1 MTQTLA
7 LSNDLLTKAELHLF
21 LRRYSFE
28 SATLAAALLYD
39 YLLSLKN
46 GTSWTRN
53 LSSVLRLMTN
63 RVNEIDDLEYS
74 YSPVTVSSPRHKL
87 IEAEA
92 VEISAEG
99 SAPSPH
105 ATCAKLRR
113 FFLDVEEN
121 SKNQQN
127 NKSLNPKEVKL
138 VMNFLDA
145 ARRQ

>member
-7 LSNDLLTKAELHLF
+7 LSNDLLTEAELHQF
-21 LRRYSFE
+21 SKRYSFE

-53 LSSVLRLMTN
+53 LSSVIRLMTN
-63 RVNEIDDLEYS
+63 RIDEIDDTEYS
-74 YSPVTVSSPRHKL
+74 YSPVVINPPRHES

-92 VEISAEG
+92 EDVSAG
-99 SAPSPH
+99 GDAPSPH

-113 FFLDVEEN
+113 FLMDVEQN
-121 SKNQQN
+121 SQNQ
-127 NKSLNPKEVKL
+127 KKTLNPAEVKL
-138 VMNFLDA
+138 VINFLDKA
-145 ARRQ
+145 CRQ